1 MAIKDQLL
9 KEIKIYT
16 ARASGPGGQHV
27 NKTES
32 KVELHWDPVASDAVS
47 EQERTLLFKR
57 LGRRLT
63 KEGLLILYC
72 QESRSQLKNR
82 EIVEDRFVRLIESS
96 LKPEKKRVR
105 TRPTRSSVE
114 KRLKNKK
121 ALAEKKA
128 RRRDDL

>member
-57 LGRRLT
+57 LGKRLT

-96 LKPEKKRVR
+96 LKPAKKRVR

>member
-9 KEIKIYT
+9 KEVKIHT
-16 ARASGPGGQHV
+16 SRASGPGGQHV

-32 KVELHWDPVASDAVS
+32 KVELHWDPGASDAVS
-47 EQERTLLFKR
+47 EQEKILLFKR
-57 LGRRLT
+57 LGKRLT

-82 EIVEDRFVRLIESS
+82 EIVEDRFFRLIESS
-96 LKPEKKRVR
+96 LKPAKKRIR
-105 TRPTRSSVE
+105 TRRTRSSVE

-121 ALAEKKA
+121 ALSEKKA